1 MCAPPRRAVALLYAL
16 LLLLVA
22 GPAAEVAAQTP
33 FVPYF
38 NKNRVHY
45 DTFKWH
51 IYTTDHFEI
60 YYYPE
65 LEQHL
70 ERVAGYAESAYQH
83 VSTELKHELAFKV
96 PLVLFKTQS
105 EFQQQNV
112 MPGEVPEGVAA
123 FAEPSRDRMVLPIDE
138 PPDRLYGLITH
149 ELTHVFQF
157 DIIPR
162 GLVRRG
168 FPLWIDEGMADYM
181 RGDWTPLD
189 LMTIRDVAVADIV
202 PRMTEFEEYGGFS
215 NPRIT
220 YNLGHACFDF
230 MEAKWGKEGIRQF
243 VFSLR
248 KSVIGG
254 SDNAFE
260 EAFRIKPEEFDQQFE
275 KYLKDR
281 FKPFRD
287 KERPIDYGR
296 DFAPDRRKSKYISIL
311 TIEPSPS
318 GDLLAAVAVNA
329 KDQELDVV
337 LLSTKNSEVISNLTG
352 GFDKDRGFE
361 YIVYPG
367 ERFNIVPWLSW
378 SPVGDKLAYFVR
390 TEKQRSLIVQNVVSK
405 KTEFRLQLRDV
416 DSPESPNFSPDGKK
430 VAFSALKNAVGDI
443 YLLDLET
450 KEITNVTK
458 DDFADYS
465 PTFTPDGKGLVY
477 LARISGNN
485 KLFRLD
491 LETGKKT
498 QLTFGTHDDGAA
510 KFVDANT
517 LVFSSTAVDPT
528 KPITPEVA
536 RNGNIY
542 NLWTL
547 NLQNGELRQYTD
559 SLNGNY
565 SAVALKDK
573 DSTGPSRI
581 AFVTYF
587 KSEYGIHAITPKEPV
602 ATVASKDF
610 GEPAPVIDFQAP
622 LSHTLM
628 KANQRRKG
636 TFEKMFLDG
645 RPPINVGVTSGGD
658 LFGGT
663 QVTFSDVLGDQ
674 QFNFFVASISQY
686 RTLALSYVNLAHR
699 MQWAVQGFS
708 QTTFF
713 YGQAD
718 SVFYNAGV
726 IPYIDRDRAVATRT
740 VRGGSILGLYPFNRY
755 TRAEISGGVV
765 NYGEEFNDPAVEQYS
780 RDYQIATYGTEIL
793 RKGTTIPLG
802 AALVHED
809 TVFREFGPLAGKT
822 ARLSYEVSPKMGN
835 LLSWQTVDVDARYYQ
850 RLGGSGLAAFRVK
863 AFNSWGHNPDYTYF
877 GGNSELRGYDY
888 LSFAGHQAYFANA
901 ELRFPLIEAMLTP
914 VGVLGGLR
922 GVFFAGV
929 GGAHFK
935 GTGQSYSFATSKDEK
950 YTPVLGYNCPPD
962 GGNCTVVY
970 GDERT
975 ISGFR
980 LRDGRASYGVGLE
993 SFIIGFPI
1001 HFDVSWKTL
1010 LNKDWEDA
1018 LFAANGGSSKFR
1030 KAKFSVWIGYDF

>member
-1 MCAPPRRAVALLYAL
+1 MCAPTRRAVALLPAL
-16 LLLLVA
+16 LLLLLAA
-22 GPAAEVAAQTP
+22 GPVPEVAAQTP
-33 FVPYF
+33 FYPYF

-60 YYYPE
+60 FYYPE
-65 LEQHL
+65 MEQHL

-96 PLVLFKTQS
+96 PLVLFKTQA
-105 EFQQQNV
+105 EFQQQNI
-112 MPGEVPEGVAA
+112 MPGDVPEGVAA
-123 FAEPSRDRMVLPIDE
+123 FAEPQRDRMVLPIDE
-138 PPDRLYGLITH
+138 PPDRLYGLIVH

-168 FPLWIDEGMADYM
+168 FPLWIDEGMADYL

-189 LMTIRDVAVADIV
+189 LMSIRDVAVADIV
-202 PRMTEFEEYGGFS
+202 PKMTEFEEYGGFA

-230 MEAKWGKEGIRQF
+230 MESKWGKEGIRQF

-296 DFAPDRRKSKYISIL
+296 DYAPDRRKTRFPSVLS
-311 TIEPSPS
+311 IEPSPS
-318 GDLLAAVAVNA
+318 GDLLATIAVNRRE
-329 KDQELDVV
+329 QELDIV
-337 LLSTKNSEVISNLTG
+337 LVSTKDGQVISNLTG

-361 YIVYPG
+361 FIAYPG
-367 ERFNIVPWLSW
+367 ERFITVPWLSW

-390 TEKQRSLIVQNVVSK
+390 QEKQRTLIIQNVVSK
-405 KTEFRLQLRDV
+405 KTEQRVKMRDV
-416 DSPESPNFSPDGKK
+416 DVPESPNFSPDGKK
-430 VAFSALKNAVGDI
+430 VAFSALKNAIGDI

-450 KEITNVTK
+450 KEMTNLTK
-458 DDFADYS
+458 DEFADYAPMFS
-465 PTFTPDGKGLVY
+465 PDGKYLVY

-485 KLFRLD
+485 KLFRFDLD
-491 LETGKKT
+491 TGKKT
-498 QLTFGTHDDGAA
+498 QLTFGTHDDAA
-510 KFVDANT
+510 ARFLNETT
-517 LVFSSTAVDPT
+517 LVFPSTATDPT
-528 KPITPEVA
+528 KPITPDVA

-547 NLQNGELRQYTD
+547 DLKSGELRQYSD
-559 SLNGNY
+559 ALNGNF
-565 SAVALKDK
+565 SPVPLKEGGTNK
-573 DSTGPSRI
+573 V

-587 KSEYGIHAITPKEPV
+587 KGEYGIHTITPKEPV

-610 GEPAPVIDFQAP
+610 GEPGPVIDFQAP
-622 LSHTLM
+622 LSHTLV
-628 KANQRRKG
+628 KGNQKRKG
-636 TFEKMFLDG
+636 TFEKLFLDG

-663 QVTFSDVLGDQ
+663 QVSFTDVLGDQ

-686 RTLALSYVNLAHR
+686 RTLSMSYVNLAHR
-699 MQWAVQGFS
+699 FQWAVQGFT
-708 QTTFF
+708 QTSFF
-713 YGQAD
+713 YGLAD
-718 SVFYNAGV
+718 NIFYQQGYV
-726 IPYIDRDRAVATRT
+726 PYLDRDNAIATRT
-740 VRGGSILGLYPFNRY
+740 VRGGTIFGIYPMNRY
-755 TRAEISGGVV
+755 SRIELSAGVLNYDEKFSNDALQQIS
-765 NYGEEFNDPAVEQYS
+765 Q
-780 RDYQIATYGTEIL
+780 DYQQQVYGTQIF
-793 RKGTTIPLG
+793 RNGTSVPLG
-802 AALVHED
+802 VALVHED
-809 TVFREFGPLAGKT
+809 TVFREFGPLSGKT
-822 ARLSYEVSPKMGN
+822 ARLSYEISPKMGN
-835 LLSWQTVDVDARYYQ
+835 TLSRQTVDLDARFYQ
-850 RLGGSGLAAFRVK
+850 RIGATGLAAFRFK
-863 AFNSWGHNPDYTYF
+863 GFNSWGDFPDFFFY

-888 LSFAGHQAYFANA
+888 LQFAGHQGFFANA

-914 VGVLGGLR
+914 IGVLGGLR
-922 GVFFAGV
+922 GVFFANMA
-929 GGAHFK
+929 GAHFR
-935 GTGQSYSFATSKDEK
+935 GNPFTFSTSKDEQ
-950 YTPVLGYNCPPD
+950 YTPIINYQCPNDNSGAP
-962 GGNCTVVY
+962 CTPIF
-970 GDERT
+970 GPEQT
-975 ISGFR
+975 ITGFR

-1001 HFDVSWKTL
+1001 HFDVAWRTL
-1010 LNKDWEDA
+1010 LNKQWEDNVFA
-1018 LFAANGGSSKFR
+1018 LDGGSARFR
-1030 KAKFSVWIGYDF
+1030 RPQFKVWIGYDF